1 MMKTWI
7 SHSLTAHLLLYK
19 LIRFLCLCQTKFKH
33 PGVNFSSMPEAREMP
48 LYKLINDPLATVM
61 GVENVN
67 RNVKPVLAK
76 AGNGRF

>member
-1 MMKTWI
+1 
-7 SHSLTAHLLLYK
+7 
-19 LIRFLCLCQTKFKH
+19 
-33 PGVNFSSMPEAREMP
+33 MPEAREML